1 MSTFCPFLW
10 EKRGLRD
17 SRDNRG
23 FLLSPSFYYRLHST
37 KELRK
42 IVPEFRE
49 EGLRPWDVAAG
60 VLLIEEAGGRVSR
73 YDGSAFDIYTPPILT
88 SNGLVHEA
96 MMRVLK
102 K

>member
-1 MSTFCPFLW
+1 M
-10 EKRGLRD
+10 RD
-17 SRDNRG
+17 SRDEWG

-42 IVPEFRE
+42 IVPEFWKQ
-49 EGLRPWDVAAG
+49 GLRPWDVAAG

-73 YDGSAFDIYTPPILT
+73 YDGSPFDIYTPPIMT
-88 SNGLVHEA
+88 SNGLVHDA